1 MTNYTAIP
9 RRHTHLRAAVER
21 AERGARARQRQ
32 RERAYK
38 AVNAALYVA
47 LISLLTQKQMMDSAP
62 AAKASS

>member
-1 MTNYTAIP
+1 MTNRTAIP

-47 LISLLTQKQMMDSAP
+47 LLMLVAVVGLVWGWAQ
-62 AAKASS
+62 